1 MKKLIWQMWKSG
13 KYKTADELY
22 SILQNKHYPI
32 EIKSEVEDVIENLPK
47 YDKQFKQSQEERFFI
62 EFQRLLQKYQVE
74 IFIAN
79 AKEESALIFDFPN
92 KQFELTG
99 DIGTE
104 LRATNTFANVEDDK
118 EFFGFPGEQYFD
130 EENINLID

>member
-13 KYKTADELY
+13 KYKTAEELY
-22 SILQNKHYPI
+22 SFLSKRNFAPEKA
-32 EIKSEVEDVIENLPK
+32 EVEDVVVNLAK

-79 AKEESALIFDFPN
+79 ATDKSALIFDFPN

-104 LRATNTFANVEDDK
+104 LDATNTFTNVDEDK
-118 EFFGFPGEQYFD
+118 EFYNFPGEQYFD

>member
-13 KYKTADELY
+13 KYKTAEELY
-22 SILQNKHYPI
+22 SFLSKRNFAPEKA
-32 EIKSEVEDVIENLPK
+32 EVEDVIKNLPK

-79 AKEESALIFDFPN
+79 AEEKSALIFDFPD

-104 LRATNTFANVEDDK
+104 LTATNTFANVEDDK